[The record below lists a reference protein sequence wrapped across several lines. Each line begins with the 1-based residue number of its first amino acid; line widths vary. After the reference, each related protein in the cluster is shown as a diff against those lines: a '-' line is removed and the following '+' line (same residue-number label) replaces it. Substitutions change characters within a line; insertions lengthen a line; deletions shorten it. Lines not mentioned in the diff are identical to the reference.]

1 MNVKVEVGDVHL
13 HNLRQKELSM
23 ALFVN
28 NLSGRL
34 TLMCAGYLCC
44 WVRNNKRFLIYTKFP
59 SFKYSCKKV
68 KKKQKWC
75 LCGVGEMVD
84 ITLEQNCYIWCGMEL
99 GTPVFA
105 SEQRN
110 PLYRH
115 MRAGLAYL
123 LQISVRQIWGKLC
136 QFANIKVST
145 NVATI
150 CCSEAGISS
159 NWLFLH
165 RTVRAIMSQRNWP
178 ELTNKTLSV
187 PVKWEQQQGGNK
199 TI

>member
-1 MNVKVEVGDVHL
+1 MWRSRRSQYWTLQQLKLDKLMNVKVEVGDVHL
-13 HNLRQKELSM
+13 HNLREKELSM
-23 ALFVN
+23 TLFVN

-84 ITLEQNCYIWCGMEL
+84 ITLEQNCYIWCGMEV

-136 QFANIKVST
+136 QFANIKVLTMLPPS
-145 NVATI
+145 VAVKLGSVQI
-150 CCSEAGISS
+150 DCFYIGQSE
-159 NWLFLH
+159 
-165 RTVRAIMSQRNWP
+165 Q
-178 ELTNKTLSV
+178 
-187 PVKWEQQQGGNK
+187 
-199 TI
+199 